1 MSYFSGSAN
10 PEDYEDGISEDRPAR
25 RLRAQRNFI
34 IFSVILGILG
44 TSFAANI
51 TLNGGQ
57 RKEFG
62 QGIYQIKACDQWV
75 GIGLTVG
82 ANTQSDY
89 VKTVRLYGLDP
100 RLCKGNIFRIKL
112 FPTGSTTPLNMYK
125 GAGATSALSD
135 SVTATTLVTRI
146 INTDYTGNT
155 KTAYDAWAYD
165 AVTLVD
171 PQGRDISFGDDYETI
186 DYAINTGV
194 YTIYFTYPMALAAQV
209 ASVTIESAKYS

>member
-1 MSYFSGSAN
+1 MSYFNGSAD
-10 PEDYEDGISEDRPAR
+10 PEDFEDGISEERPM
-25 RLRAQRNFI
+25 RLMRAQRNFI
-34 IFSVILGILG
+34 IFAVILGVLG
-44 TSFAANI
+44 SSFAANI
-51 TLNGGQ
+51 SLSGG

-82 ANTQSDY
+82 ANTQSNY

-146 INTDYTGNT
+146 TNTAYTGST
-155 KTAYDAWAYD
+155 QTAYQTWAYD
-165 AVTLVD
+165 AVTLID
-171 PQGRDISFGDDYETI
+171 PQGRDISYGDDYETI

-194 YTIYFTYPMALAAQV
+194 YTIYLTYPMALAAQV
-209 ASVTIESAKYS
+209 GSVTIESAKYS

>member
-1 MSYFSGSAN
+1 M
-10 PEDYEDGISEDRPAR
+10 R
-25 RLRAQRNFI
+25 RMRAQRNFI
-34 IFSVILGILG
+34 IFAVILGVLG
-44 TSFAANI
+44 SSFAANI
-51 TLNGGQ
+51 SLSGG

-82 ANTQSDY
+82 ANTQSNY

-146 INTDYTGNT
+146 TNTSYTGST

-165 AVTLVD
+165 AVTLID
-171 PQGRDISFGDDYETI
+171 PQGRDISYGDDYETI

-194 YTIYFTYPMALAAQV
+194 YTIYLTYPMALAAQV
-209 ASVTIESAKYS
+209 GSVTIESAKYS

>member
-1 MSYFSGSAN
+1 MSYFNGSAD
-10 PEDYEDGISEDRPAR
+10 PEDFEDGISEERPMR
-25 RLRAQRNFI
+25 RMRAQRNFI
-34 IFSVILGILG
+34 IFAVILGVLG
-44 TSFAANI
+44 SSFAANI
-51 TLNGGQ
+51 SLSGG

-82 ANTQSDY
+82 ANTQSNY

-146 INTDYTGNT
+146 TNTSYTGST

-165 AVTLVD
+165 AVTLID
-171 PQGRDISFGDDYETI
+171 PQGRDISYGDDYETI

-194 YTIYFTYPMALAAQV
+194 YTIYLTYPMALAAQV
-209 ASVTIESAKYS
+209 GSVTIESAKYS

>member
-10 PEDYEDGISEDRPAR
+10 PEDFEDGISEERPAR
-25 RLRAQRNFI
+25 RARAQRNFI
-34 IFSVILGILG
+34 IFSVILGVLG
-44 TSFAANI
+44 SSFAANI
-51 TLNGGQ
+51 SLSGG

-82 ANTQSDY
+82 ANTQSNY

-112 FPTGSTTPLNMYK
+112 FPSGSTTPLNMYK

-146 INTDYTGNT
+146 TNSSYTGST
-155 KTAYDAWAYD
+155 QSAYEAWAYD
-165 AVTLVD
+165 AVTLID
-171 PQGRDISFGDDYETI
+171 PQGRDISYGDDYETI
-186 DYAINTGV
+186 DYAVNTGV
-194 YTIYFTYPMALAAQV
+194 YTIYLTYPMALAAQV
-209 ASVTIESAKYS
+209 SSVTIESAKYN

>member
-1 MSYFSGSAN
+1 MSYFSGSAD
-10 PEDYEDGISEDRPAR
+10 PEDFEDGISEERPMR
-25 RLRAQRNFI
+25 RMRAQRNFI
-34 IFSVILGILG
+34 IFAVILGVLG
-44 TSFAANI
+44 SSFAANI
-51 TLNGGQ
+51 SLSGG

-82 ANTQSDY
+82 ANTQSNY

-125 GAGATSALSD
+125 GAGATTALSD

-146 INTDYTGNT
+146 TNNSYTGST
-155 KTAYDAWAYD
+155 QTAYETWAYD
-165 AVTLVD
+165 AVTLID
-171 PQGRDISFGDDYETI
+171 PQGRDISYGDDYETI

-194 YTIYFTYPMALAAQV
+194 YTIYLTYPMALAAQV
-209 ASVTIESAKYS
+209 GSVTIESAKYS

>member
-10 PEDYEDGISEDRPAR
+10 PEDYEDGISEERPAR

-34 IFSVILGILG
+34 IFSIVLGLLG
-44 TSFAANI
+44 SSFAANI
-51 TLNGGQ
+51 SLSGG

-82 ANTQSDY
+82 ANTQSNY

-112 FPTGSTTPLNMYK
+112 FPTGSTTPLSMYK

-146 INTDYTGNT
+146 TNTAYTGST
-155 KTAYDAWAYD
+155 QSAYETWAYD
-165 AVTLVD
+165 AVTLID

-186 DYAINTGV
+186 DYAVSTGV
-194 YTIYFTYPMALAAQV
+194 YTIFLTYPMALAAQV
-209 ASVTIESAKYS
+209 SSVTIESAKYS

>member
-10 PEDYEDGISEDRPAR
+10 LEDYEDGISEERPAR
-25 RLRAQRNFI
+25 RMRAQRNFV
-34 IFSVILGILG
+34 IFALILGVLG
-44 TSFAANI
+44 SSFAANI
-51 TLNGGQ
+51 TLNSGQ

-82 ANTQSDY
+82 AGTQSNY
-89 VKTVRLYGLDP
+89 VKTVRLFGLDP

-146 INTDYTGNT
+146 TNTAYTGST
-155 KTAYDAWAYD
+155 KSAYDAWAYD

-171 PQGRDISFGDDYETI
+171 PQGRDISYGDDYETI
-186 DYAINTGV
+186 DYAIDTGV

>member
-10 PEDYEDGISEDRPAR
+10 LEDYEDGISEERPAR
-25 RLRAQRNFI
+25 RMRAQRNFV
-34 IFSVILGILG
+34 IFALILGVLG
-44 TSFAANI
+44 SSFAANI
-51 TLNGGQ
+51 TLNSGQ

-82 ANTQSDY
+82 AGTQSNY
-89 VKTVRLYGLDP
+89 VKTVRLFGLDP

-125 GAGATSALSD
+125 GAGTTSALSD

-146 INTDYTGNT
+146 TNTAYTGST
-155 KTAYDAWAYD
+155 KSAYDAWAYD

-171 PQGRDISFGDDYETI
+171 PQGRDISYGDDYETI
-186 DYAINTGV
+186 DYAIDTGV